1 MPAPPKRADAPI
13 TAADA
18 ALAEH
23 VLREKFEE
31 FRTRWKQQSYD
42 ICIDTATA
50 LKRWDAMAAVHGNM
64 GNRYARGNDAE
75 SLVLAAEQYIKAAEY
90 CTRWSGPDAKLKEAH
105 WKCCL
110 AWTYLLCTRSM
121 ASSSQF
127 LSLFVAL
134 PASLS
139 LSLSLSCGTHML
151 PGAGTSARG
160 MRTRVLKRRKR
171 RSRKRG
177 ASTKEMTGGS
187 SKLAVAF

>member
-1 MPAPPKRADAPI
+1 MHWLRPTAHCRWRMPAPPKRADAPI

-42 ICIDTATA
+42 ICIDTAAA

-90 CTRWSGPDAKLKEAH
+90 CTRWSEPDAKLKEAH

-110 AWTYLLCTRSM
+110 AWTYLLRILRSM
-121 ASSSQF
+121 ASV
-127 LSLFVAL
+127 SLFVSLLVA
-134 PASLS
+134 LS
-139 LSLSLSCGTHML
+139 LSRPLSL
-151 PGAGTSARG
+151 
-160 MRTRVLKRRKR
+160 
-171 RSRKRG
+171 
-177 ASTKEMTGGS
+177 
-187 SKLAVAF
+187 

>member
-1 MPAPPKRADAPI
+1 MHWLRPTAHCRWRMPAPPKRADAPI

-42 ICIDTATA
+42 ICIDTAAA

-90 CTRWSGPDAKLKEAH
+90 CTRWSEPDAKLK
-105 WKCCL
+105 
-110 AWTYLLCTRSM
+110 
-121 ASSSQF
+121 
-127 LSLFVAL
+127 
-134 PASLS
+134 
-139 LSLSLSCGTHML
+139 
-151 PGAGTSARG
+151 
-160 MRTRVLKRRKR
+160 
-171 RSRKRG
+171 
-177 ASTKEMTGGS
+177 
-187 SKLAVAF
+187 